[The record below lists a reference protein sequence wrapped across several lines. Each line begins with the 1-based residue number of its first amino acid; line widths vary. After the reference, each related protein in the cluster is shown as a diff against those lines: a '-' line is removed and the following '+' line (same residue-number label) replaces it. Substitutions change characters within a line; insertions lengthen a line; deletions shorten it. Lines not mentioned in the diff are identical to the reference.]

1 MTRSG
6 EHMEL
11 ITKHEAN
18 TSGRDFFVGD
28 IHGQYG
34 LLMEA
39 MARVEF
45 DTNRDR
51 LFSVGDLVDRG
62 SESFECLLLA
72 FEPWFYGVRG
82 NHEMLAHAA
91 LNEGSG
97 RAWDLWQIN
106 GGSWVYRYNVHEV
119 RSILN
124 AALEH
129 LPYARMVEVDGKH
142 IGVVHADPPQNWKL
156 LELEDHSAGRHAL
169 VWGRTRIS
177 EMDRTPVT
185 GIDAVVVGHTVV
197 ERPTTLGN
205 VHYIDTGACHS
216 GRLTLI
222 EAREVLALS

>member
-1 MTRSG
+1 
-6 EHMEL
+6 MEL
-11 ITKHEAN
+11 ITKHEEN

-34 LLMEA
+34 LLMQA

-45 DTNRDR
+45 DKSRDR

-62 SESFECLLLA
+62 TASFECLSLA
-72 FEPWFYGVRG
+72 FAPWFYGVRG

-106 GGSWVYRYNVHEV
+106 GGSWVYLHNVHEV
-119 RSILN
+119 RTLLDG
-124 AALEH
+124 ALEH

-142 IGVVHADPPQNWKL
+142 IGVVHADPPQNWESL
-156 LELEDHSAGRHAL
+156 AREDPSADRHAL

-177 EMDRTPVT
+177 EMDRTPVA
-185 GIDAVVVGHTVV
+185 GIDAVVVGHTIV
-197 ERPTTLGN
+197 EQPTSLGN
-205 VHYIDTGACHS
+205 VLYIDTGACHS
-216 GRLTLI
+216 GWLTLI
-222 EAREVLALS
+222 EAREVLAR